1 MNFINQF
8 LNDHLLIVSLSSF
21 SVHKITLPCTYK
33 ILSKNNFSLAG
44 KVVDSNQEGRVSSLF
59 VSVQY
64 TASLESVDAS
74 AA

>member
-44 KVVDSNQEGRVSSLF
+44 KVVDSNQEGRVSPLF

-64 TASLESVDAS
+64 TAFLESVDAS

>member
-1 MNFINQF
+1 MSTKSHCPVRIKF
-8 LNDHLLIVSLSSF
+8 LV
-21 SVHKITLPCTYK
+21 
-33 ILSKNNFSLAG
+33 NNFSLAG
-44 KVVDSNQEGRVSSLF
+44 KVVASNQGGRVSPLF